1 MNRFFLSLLM
11 LYVTSIAWA
20 DVEINEKN
28 FPDPNFRNW
37 ILSQPFGKD
46 GVLSDKEIADITEM
60 NVSNKNIHDLK
71 GIEYFTALES
81 LNLDKNQVKYIDV
94 SKNKELV
101 YLRVER
107 NQLTSL
113 DVSKNE
119 AMRFLMCGGN
129 SLTELNTSGCT
140 ALERIRCWHN
150 QFNGAT
156 MDSLIKNLP
165 IVIKAELCIRNNTND
180 RNTMTSS
187 QVTAAKAKGWLP
199 KHLVERTW
207 EEYAGTE
214 PLPVV
219 ITDELIRDSLVVLS
233 QFVFPE
239 EVKPLIKT
247 QWGQHYPFNLLC
259 PETDNNNGE
268 NTYKLAGCGPVAMAQ
283 VVNYHRYPSMSPD
296 GKYEYDWS
304 QMFHSLTSNVQKEGI
319 VAVAKLISDCGVSS
333 FTEYGDERS
342 STSLSYIMGAMKRL
356 FGYSN
361 YMSIYNRSDFET
373 PKRDSLYRQLI
384 FSELK
389 AGRPVLYRGT
399 NEKGEGHL
407 FIIDGCKKG
416 KVHVNMGWGGN
427 DNGYYELSDLRGYG
441 QQHWMLVDVADNS
454 YQAETK
460 VVTIN
465 EAGTLVKLL
474 TPEERLT
481 TRHIK
486 LKGRMNGIDFFTLRE
501 MSKKG
506 LLRTVDMEQVEM
518 EALPDTAFSDCYYL
532 SHFVAPRTLK
542 RIGNRSFFRCRNL
555 NYAVFH
561 DGLQEVG
568 NAAFSGCE
576 NLLAVRL
583 PSTTTKIGYNAYT
596 SCNTLLSVTIPEGV
610 TEMGNYAFS
619 YCSHLYSINLP
630 KSLRNIGKEVFK
642 NCNRLTHIR
651 LHSENPFYKVNE
663 ENELIPIST
672 STSTPKF

>member
-60 NVSNKNIHDLK
+60 NVSNKIIHDLK

-94 SKNKELV
+94 SKNKELA
-101 YLRVER
+101 YLRVEW

-140 ALERIRCWHN
+140 ALERISCSHN

-156 MDSLIKNLP
+156 MDSLIRNLP
-165 IVIKAELCIRNNTND
+165 IVTKAELCIRSNTND

-460 VVTIN
+460 EVTIN

-596 SCNTLLSVTIPEGV
+596 SCNTLLSVTIPEGLL
-610 TEMGNYAFS
+610 EMGNYAFS

-672 STSTPKF
+672 LTPK

>member
-101 YLRVER
+101 YLRVEW

-156 MDSLIKNLP
+156 MDSLIRNLP
-165 IVIKAELCIRNNTND
+165 IVTKAELCIRSNTND

-319 VAVAKLISDCGVSS
+319 VAVSKLISDCGVSS

-460 VVTIN
+460 EVTIN

-596 SCNTLLSVTIPEGV
+596 SCNTLLSVTIPEGLL
-610 TEMGNYAFS
+610 EMGNYAFS

-672 STSTPKF
+672 LTPK

>member
-1 MNRFFLSLLM
+1 M

-101 YLRVER
+101 YLRVEW

-140 ALERIRCWHN
+140 ALERISCSHN

-156 MDSLIKNLP
+156 MDSLIRNLP
-165 IVIKAELCIRNNTND
+165 IVTKAELCIRSNTND

-441 QQHWMLVDVADNS
+441 QQHWMLIDVADNS

-460 VVTIN
+460 EVTIN

-596 SCNTLLSVTIPEGV
+596 SCNTLLSVTIPEGLL
-610 TEMGNYAFS
+610 EMGNYAFS

-672 STSTPKF
+672 LTPK

>member
-101 YLRVER
+101 YLRVEW

-156 MDSLIKNLP
+156 MDSLIRNLP
-165 IVIKAELCIRNNTND
+165 IVTKAELCIRSNTND

-460 VVTIN
+460 EVTIN

-596 SCNTLLSVTIPEGV
+596 SCNTLLSVTIPEGLL
-610 TEMGNYAFS
+610 EMGNYAFS

-663 ENELIPIST
+663 GNELIPIST
-672 STSTPKF
+672 LTPK

>member
-1 MNRFFLSLLM
+1 M

-94 SKNKELV
+94 SKNKELA
-101 YLRVER
+101 YLRVEW

-140 ALERIRCWHN
+140 ALERISCSHN

-156 MDSLIKNLP
+156 MDSLIRNLP
-165 IVIKAELCIRNNTND
+165 IVTKAELCIRSNTND

-427 DNGYYELSDLRGYG
+427 DNGYYELSDLRGYS

-460 VVTIN
+460 EVTIN

-596 SCNTLLSVTIPEGV
+596 SCNTLLSVTIPEGLL
-610 TEMGNYAFS
+610 EMGNYAFS

-672 STSTPKF
+672 LTPK

>member
-101 YLRVER
+101 YLRVEW

-156 MDSLIKNLP
+156 MDSLIRNLP
-165 IVIKAELCIRNNTND
+165 IVTKAELCIRSNTND

-219 ITDELIRDSLVVLS
+219 ITDEPVRDSSVILS
-233 QFVFPE
+233 QYVFPE

-304 QMFHSLTSNVQKEGI
+304 QMFHSLTSNVQKEEI

-460 VVTIN
+460 EVTIN

-596 SCNTLLSVTIPEGV
+596 SCNTLLSVTIPEGLLDI
-610 TEMGNYAFS
+610 GNYAFS

-672 STSTPKF
+672 LTPK

>member
-1 MNRFFLSLLM
+1 M

-101 YLRVER
+101 YLRVEW

-140 ALERIRCWHN
+140 ALERISCSHN

-156 MDSLIKNLP
+156 MDSLIRNLP
-165 IVIKAELCIRNNTND
+165 IVTKAELCIRSNTND

-460 VVTIN
+460 EVTIN

-596 SCNTLLSVTIPEGV
+596 SCNTLLSVTIPEGLL
-610 TEMGNYAFS
+610 EMGNYAFS

-651 LHSENPFYKVNE
+651 LHSENPFYRVNE

-672 STSTPKF
+672 LTPK

>member
-101 YLRVER
+101 YLRVEW

-156 MDSLIKNLP
+156 MDSLIRNLP
-165 IVIKAELCIRNNTND
+165 IVTKAELCIRSNTND

-460 VVTIN
+460 EVTIN

-486 LKGRMNGIDFFTLRE
+486 LKGRMNGKDFFTLRE

-596 SCNTLLSVTIPEGV
+596 SCNTLLSVTIPEGLL
-610 TEMGNYAFS
+610 EMGNYAFS

-672 STSTPKF
+672 LTPK

>member
-1 MNRFFLSLLM
+1 M

-101 YLRVER
+101 YLRGEW

-140 ALERIRCWHN
+140 ALERISCSHN

-156 MDSLIKNLP
+156 MDSLIRNLP
-165 IVIKAELCIRNNTND
+165 IVTKAELCIRSNTND

-460 VVTIN
+460 EVTIN

-596 SCNTLLSVTIPEGV
+596 SCNTLLSVTIPEGLLDI
-610 TEMGNYAFS
+610 GNYAFS

-672 STSTPKF
+672 LTPK

>member
-1 MNRFFLSLLM
+1 
-11 LYVTSIAWA
+11 
-20 DVEINEKN
+20 
-28 FPDPNFRNW
+28 
-37 ILSQPFGKD
+37 
-46 GVLSDKEIADITEM
+46 
-60 NVSNKNIHDLK
+60 
-71 GIEYFTALES
+71 
-81 LNLDKNQVKYIDV
+81 
-94 SKNKELV
+94 
-101 YLRVER
+101 
-107 NQLTSL
+107 
-113 DVSKNE
+113 
-119 AMRFLMCGGN
+119 
-129 SLTELNTSGCT
+129 
-140 ALERIRCWHN
+140 
-150 QFNGAT
+150 
-156 MDSLIKNLP
+156 
-165 IVIKAELCIRNNTND
+165 
-180 RNTMTSS
+180 MTSS

-296 GKYEYDWS
+296 GQYEYNWS

-373 PKRDSLYRQLI
+373 PKRDSLYRLLI

-460 VVTIN
+460 EVTIN

-481 TRHIK
+481 IRHIK
-486 LKGRMNGIDFFTLRE
+486 LKGKMNGIDFFTLRE

-596 SCNTLLSVTIPEGV
+596 SCNTLLSVTIPEGLL
-610 TEMGNYAFS
+610 EMGNYAFS

-672 STSTPKF
+672 LTPK

>member
-94 SKNKELV
+94 SKNKELA
-101 YLRVER
+101 YLRVEW

-140 ALERIRCWHN
+140 ALERISCSHN

-156 MDSLIKNLP
+156 MDSLIRNLP
-165 IVIKAELCIRNNTND
+165 IVTKAELCIRSNTND

-460 VVTIN
+460 EVTIN

-486 LKGRMNGIDFFTLRE
+486 LKGKMNGIDFFTLRE

-596 SCNTLLSVTIPEGV
+596 SCNTLLSVTIPEGLLDI
-610 TEMGNYAFS
+610 GNYAFS

-651 LHSENPFYKVNE
+651 LHSENPFYRVNE

-672 STSTPKF
+672 LTPK

>member
-1 MNRFFLSLLM
+1 M

-94 SKNKELV
+94 SKNKELA
-101 YLRVER
+101 YLRVEW

-140 ALERIRCWHN
+140 ALERISCSHN

-156 MDSLIKNLP
+156 MDSLIRNLP
-165 IVIKAELCIRNNTND
+165 IVTKAELCIRSNTND

-460 VVTIN
+460 EVTIN

-596 SCNTLLSVTIPEGV
+596 SCNTLLSVTIPEGLLDI
-610 TEMGNYAFS
+610 GNYAFS

-651 LHSENPFYKVNE
+651 LHSENPFYRVNE

-672 STSTPKF
+672 LTPK

>member
-1 MNRFFLSLLM
+1 M

-101 YLRVER
+101 YLRVEW

-156 MDSLIKNLP
+156 MDSLIRNLP
-165 IVIKAELCIRNNTND
+165 IVTKAELCIRSNTND

-427 DNGYYELSDLRGYG
+427 DNGYYELSDLRGYD

-460 VVTIN
+460 EVTIN

-596 SCNTLLSVTIPEGV
+596 SCNTLLSVTIPEGLL
-610 TEMGNYAFS
+610 EMGNYAFS

-672 STSTPKF
+672 LTPK

>member
-101 YLRVER
+101 YLRVEW

-156 MDSLIKNLP
+156 MDSLIRNLP
-165 IVIKAELCIRNNTND
+165 IVTKAELCIRSNTND

-460 VVTIN
+460 EVTIN

-596 SCNTLLSVTIPEGV
+596 SCNSLLSVTIPEGLL
-610 TEMGNYAFS
+610 EMGNYAFS

-651 LHSENPFYKVNE
+651 LHSENPFYRVNE

-672 STSTPKF
+672 LTPK

>member
-94 SKNKELV
+94 SKNKELA
-101 YLRVER
+101 YLRVEW

-140 ALERIRCWHN
+140 ALERISCSHN

-156 MDSLIKNLP
+156 MDSLIRNLP
-165 IVIKAELCIRNNTND
+165 IVTKAELCIRSNTND

-460 VVTIN
+460 EVTIN

-596 SCNTLLSVTIPEGV
+596 SCNALLSVTIPEGLL
-610 TEMGNYAFS
+610 EMGNYAFS

-672 STSTPKF
+672 LTPK

>member
-1 MNRFFLSLLM
+1 M

-94 SKNKELV
+94 SKNKELA
-101 YLRVER
+101 YLRVEW

-140 ALERIRCWHN
+140 ALERISCSHN

-156 MDSLIKNLP
+156 MDSLIRNLP
-165 IVIKAELCIRNNTND
+165 IVTKAELCIRSNTND

-460 VVTIN
+460 EVTIN

-486 LKGRMNGIDFFTLRE
+486 LKGKMNGIDFFTLRE

-596 SCNTLLSVTIPEGV
+596 SCNTLLSVTIPEGLLDI
-610 TEMGNYAFS
+610 GNYAFS

-672 STSTPKF
+672 LTPK

>member
-101 YLRVER
+101 YLRVEW

-156 MDSLIKNLP
+156 MDSLIRNLP
-165 IVIKAELCIRNNTND
+165 IVTKAELCIRSNTND

-460 VVTIN
+460 EVTIN

-596 SCNTLLSVTIPEGV
+596 SCNSLLSVTIPEGLL
-610 TEMGNYAFS
+610 EMGNYAFS

-672 STSTPKF
+672 LTPK

>member
-1 MNRFFLSLLM
+1 M

-46 GVLSDKEIADITEM
+46 GVLSDKEIADITAM

-94 SKNKELV
+94 SKNKELA
-101 YLRVER
+101 YLRVEW

-140 ALERIRCWHN
+140 ALERISCSHN

-156 MDSLIKNLP
+156 MDSLIRNLP
-165 IVIKAELCIRNNTND
+165 IVTKAELCIRSNTND

-460 VVTIN
+460 EVTIN

-596 SCNTLLSVTIPEGV
+596 SCNTLLSVTIPEGLL
-610 TEMGNYAFS
+610 EMGNYAFS

-672 STSTPKF
+672 LTPK

>member
-94 SKNKELV
+94 SKNKELA
-101 YLRVER
+101 YLRVEW

-140 ALERIRCWHN
+140 ALERISCSHN

-156 MDSLIKNLP
+156 MDSLIRNLP
-165 IVIKAELCIRNNTND
+165 IVTKAELCIRSNTND

-460 VVTIN
+460 EVTIN

-596 SCNTLLSVTIPEGV
+596 SCNSLLSVTIPEGLL
-610 TEMGNYAFS
+610 EMGNYAFS

-672 STSTPKF
+672 LTPK

>member
-1 MNRFFLSLLM
+1 M

-101 YLRVER
+101 YLRVEW

-140 ALERIRCWHN
+140 ALERIRCLHN

-156 MDSLIKNLP
+156 MDSLIRNLP
-165 IVIKAELCIRNNTND
+165 IVTKAELCIRSNTND

-460 VVTIN
+460 EVTIN

-481 TRHIK
+481 TRYIK

-596 SCNTLLSVTIPEGV
+596 SCNTLLSVTIPEGLL
-610 TEMGNYAFS
+610 EMGNYAFS

-672 STSTPKF
+672 LTPK

>member
-1 MNRFFLSLLM
+1 M

-101 YLRVER
+101 YLRVEW

-113 DVSKNE
+113 DVSKNK

-140 ALERIRCWHN
+140 ALERIRCLHN

-156 MDSLIKNLP
+156 MDSLIRNLP
-165 IVIKAELCIRNNTND
+165 IVTKAELCIRSNTND

-460 VVTIN
+460 EVTIN

-596 SCNTLLSVTIPEGV
+596 SCNTLLSVTIPEGLL
-610 TEMGNYAFS
+610 EMGNYAFS

-672 STSTPKF
+672 LTPK

>member
-101 YLRVER
+101 YLRVEW

-140 ALERIRCWHN
+140 ALERIRCLHN

-156 MDSLIKNLP
+156 MDSLIRNLP
-165 IVIKAELCIRNNTND
+165 IVTKAELCIRSNTND

-460 VVTIN
+460 EVTIN

-596 SCNTLLSVTIPEGV
+596 SCNSLLSVTIPEGLL
-610 TEMGNYAFS
+610 EMGNYAFS

-672 STSTPKF
+672 LTPK

>member
-1 MNRFFLSLLM
+1 M

-94 SKNKELV
+94 SKNKELA
-101 YLRVER
+101 YLRVEW

-140 ALERIRCWHN
+140 ALERISCSHN

-156 MDSLIKNLP
+156 MDSLIRNLP
-165 IVIKAELCIRNNTND
+165 IVTKAELCIRSNTND

-441 QQHWMLVDVADNS
+441 QQHWMLIDVADNS

-460 VVTIN
+460 EVTIN

-596 SCNTLLSVTIPEGV
+596 SCNTLLSVTIPEGLL
-610 TEMGNYAFS
+610 EMGNYAFS

-672 STSTPKF
+672 LTPK

>member
-94 SKNKELV
+94 SKNKELA
-101 YLRVER
+101 YLRVEW

-140 ALERIRCWHN
+140 ALERISCSHN

-156 MDSLIKNLP
+156 MDSLIRNLP
-165 IVIKAELCIRNNTND
+165 IVTKAELCIRSNTND

-460 VVTIN
+460 EVTIN
-465 EAGTLVKLL
+465 EAGTLVILL

-596 SCNTLLSVTIPEGV
+596 SCNTLLSVTIPEGLL
-610 TEMGNYAFS
+610 EMGNYAFS

-651 LHSENPFYKVNE
+651 LHSENPFYRVNE

-672 STSTPKF
+672 LTPK

>member
-46 GVLSDKEIADITEM
+46 GVLSDKEIADIREM

-101 YLRVER
+101 YLRVEW

-156 MDSLIKNLP
+156 MDSLIRNLP
-165 IVIKAELCIRNNTND
+165 IVTKAELCIRSNTND

-460 VVTIN
+460 EVTIN

-596 SCNTLLSVTIPEGV
+596 SCNTLLSVTIPEGLL
-610 TEMGNYAFS
+610 EMGNYAFS

-672 STSTPKF
+672 LTPK

>member
-71 GIEYFTALES
+71 GIEYFTALEG

-101 YLRVER
+101 YLRVEW

-156 MDSLIKNLP
+156 MDSLIRNLP
-165 IVIKAELCIRNNTND
+165 IVTKAELCIRSNTND

-460 VVTIN
+460 EVTIN

-596 SCNTLLSVTIPEGV
+596 SCNTLLSVTIPEGLL
-610 TEMGNYAFS
+610 EMGNYAFS

-672 STSTPKF
+672 STSKF

>member
-101 YLRVER
+101 YLRVEW

-140 ALERIRCWHN
+140 ALERISCSHN

-156 MDSLIKNLP
+156 MDSLIRNLP
-165 IVIKAELCIRNNTND
+165 IVTKAELCIRSNTND

-219 ITDELIRDSLVVLS
+219 ITDELIRDSFVVLS

-460 VVTIN
+460 EVTIN

-596 SCNTLLSVTIPEGV
+596 SCNTLLSVTIPEGLL
-610 TEMGNYAFS
+610 EMGNYAFS

-672 STSTPKF
+672 LTPK

>member
-1 MNRFFLSLLM
+1 MNRSFLLLLM
-11 LYVTSIAWA
+11 LYVTSIIWA
-20 DVEINEKN
+20 DVEISEKN

-156 MDSLIKNLP
+156 MDSLIRNLP
-165 IVIKAELCIRNNTND
+165 IVTKAELCIRSNTND

-304 QMFHSLTSNVQKEGI
+304 QMFHSLTSNVQKEEI

-427 DNGYYELSDLRGYG
+427 DNGYYELSDLGGYG

-460 VVTIN
+460 EVTIN

-486 LKGRMNGIDFFTLRE
+486 LKGKMNGIDFFTLRE

-506 LLRTVDMEQVEM
+506 LLRTVEMEQVEM

-596 SCNTLLSVTIPEGV
+596 SCNTLLSVTIPEGLLDI
-610 TEMGNYAFS
+610 GNYAFS

-672 STSTPKF
+672 STPKF

>member
-60 NVSNKNIHDLK
+60 NVSNKNIHALK

-101 YLRVER
+101 YLRVEW

-140 ALERIRCWHN
+140 ALERIRCCHN

-156 MDSLIKNLP
+156 MDSLIRNLP
-165 IVIKAELCIRNNTND
+165 IVTKAELCIRSNTND

-460 VVTIN
+460 EVTIN

-596 SCNTLLSVTIPEGV
+596 SCNTLLSVTIPEGLL
-610 TEMGNYAFS
+610 EMGNYAFS

-672 STSTPKF
+672 LTPK

>member
-1 MNRFFLSLLM
+1 M

-94 SKNKELV
+94 SKNKELA
-101 YLRVER
+101 YLRVEW

-140 ALERIRCWHN
+140 ALERISCSHN

-156 MDSLIKNLP
+156 MDSLIRNLP
-165 IVIKAELCIRNNTND
+165 IVTKAELCIRSNTND

-460 VVTIN
+460 EVTIN

-596 SCNTLLSVTIPEGV
+596 SCNALLSVTIPEGLL
-610 TEMGNYAFS
+610 EMGNYAFS

-672 STSTPKF
+672 LTPK

>member
-101 YLRVER
+101 YLRVEW

-156 MDSLIKNLP
+156 MDSLIRNLP
-165 IVIKAELCIRNNTND
+165 IVTKAELCIRSNTND

-296 GKYEYDWS
+296 GRYAYDWS

-356 FGYSN
+356 VGYSN

-460 VVTIN
+460 EVTIN

-486 LKGRMNGIDFFTLRE
+486 LKGKMNGIDFFTLRE

-596 SCNTLLSVTIPEGV
+596 SCNTLLSVTIPEGLLDI
-610 TEMGNYAFS
+610 GNYAFS

-651 LHSENPFYKVNE
+651 LHSENPFYRVNE

-672 STSTPKF
+672 LTPK

>member
-46 GVLSDKEIADITEM
+46 GVLSDKEIADIREM

-101 YLRVER
+101 YLRVEW

-156 MDSLIKNLP
+156 MDSLIRNLP
-165 IVIKAELCIRNNTND
+165 IVTKAELCIRSNTND

-296 GKYEYDWS
+296 GKYEYDWG
-304 QMFHSLTSNVQKEGI
+304 QMFHSLTSNVQKDGI

-460 VVTIN
+460 EVTIN

-486 LKGRMNGIDFFTLRE
+486 LKGKMNGIDFFTLRE

-596 SCNTLLSVTIPEGV
+596 SCNTLLSVTIPEGLLDI
-610 TEMGNYAFS
+610 GNYAFS

-651 LHSENPFYKVNE
+651 LHSENPFYRVNE
-663 ENELIPIST
+663 GNELIPIST
-672 STSTPKF
+672 LTPK

>member
-101 YLRVER
+101 YLRVEW

-156 MDSLIKNLP
+156 MDSLIRNLP
-165 IVIKAELCIRNNTND
+165 IVTKAELCIRSNTND

-460 VVTIN
+460 EVTIN

-568 NAAFSGCE
+568 NAAFSGCV

-596 SCNTLLSVTIPEGV
+596 SCNTLLSVTIPEGLL
-610 TEMGNYAFS
+610 EMGNYAFS

-672 STSTPKF
+672 STPKF

>member
-94 SKNKELV
+94 SKNKELA
-101 YLRVER
+101 YLRVEW

-140 ALERIRCWHN
+140 ALERISCSHN

-156 MDSLIKNLP
+156 MDSLIRNLP
-165 IVIKAELCIRNNTND
+165 IVTKAELCIRSNTND

-460 VVTIN
+460 EVTIN

-486 LKGRMNGIDFFTLRE
+486 LKGKMNGIDFFTLRE

-596 SCNTLLSVTIPEGV
+596 SCNTLLSVTIPEGLL
-610 TEMGNYAFS
+610 EMGNYAFS

-672 STSTPKF
+672 LTPK